1 MATHQLLVGG
11 AAVGVDSGNAMDRC
25 PAWMHDADK
34 LRRGRTFFERHMA
47 AVMFALHSSVLL
59 QFAFD
64 GLRRSAAKM
73 TMGQRVTGHG
83 SCGSRVKKCDPLS
96 SLVYR
101 HHLSLSLPAF
111 YFPVASSSLPSPILS
126 PSLPFHTL
134 PHLSIP
140 VSTLSCSPRENT
152 INIVLGW
159 IGRAAG
165 FCGSTTLFIWVL
177 IWG

>member
-25 PAWMHDADK
+25 PAWMHDADR

-73 TMGQRVTGHG
+73 TMGQRVMGHG
-83 SCGSRVKKCDPLS
+83 SSGSTNLSVSRGSRASTRDPLTHDQVNKIPRTGY
-96 SLVYR
+96 LV
-101 HHLSLSLPAF
+101 AVMMF
-111 YFPVASSSLPSPILS
+111 DFE
-126 PSLPFHTL
+126 
-134 PHLSIP
+134 
-140 VSTLSCSPRENT
+140 STFT
-152 INIVLGW
+152 
-159 IGRAAG
+159 
-165 FCGSTTLFIWVL
+165 
-177 IWG
+177 